1 MNPGAHRFSGGARS
15 AASPTRRS
23 GEFRQS
29 ATRAPAQPSGR
40 SAAITRMT
48 SLIANRTSAL
58 LVAPHGYGKTFT
70 ADAIGRRM
78 QEDGRPVI
86 HVSGASRDA
95 SHTLSDWRRA
105 PSGAVFI
112 VDDGANLH
120 PASLA
125 DIIELSRSREQVA
138 LVTLEQELAGLQGR
152 GDESADRLLAVWRS
166 GSLTRIDL
174 PALDGFEASA
184 MVDEAADDAVLD
196 DMAKAVI
203 VRLSN
208 GSPRL
213 VHELTKDALETG
225 GEFYLPRSI
234 LSLGVAG
241 VSPRVHDLTEPQLSR
256 LEDEGRYAL
265 VMLAKLGPVP
275 YSRAIRLLGEHQL
288 HALLRLGLARNDGSG
303 QDRIVADEL
312 HAWSALAEWRHSGRL
327 RRHDRVQ
334 RTLISDLRG
343 GARLTPNESFILGR
357 YWLTAPHTELDE
369 GFESLTMARTFLE
382 AAHVA
387 NVSGLAEDGRLLAER
402 AYTWRPSVAA
412 ALQWSRSL
420 AMLGDGEG
428 AQRVLEVDPAA
439 DSDEDMQAEVLS
451 WRATLDRWSERT
463 CAQELTEQE
472 EHSRVLSQRIL
483 MVETWRDQDRQ
494 EPSESDAVFW
504 KVLRDVDAAQSSRL
518 YAAAAL
524 VTRLGLRLPPSE
536 LRELLQLG
544 DAVYRSV
551 PYSAARPLSHA
562 LRDASAMYVL
572 SAGTIRLLTGLS
584 WAGFARYID
593 EFVARAERGT
603 GRLATTD
610 QCIIGILGAQLAF
623 FDGRPDRTVAD
634 LRVVERL
641 LDSTVPPEVHTQTAL
656 LLVGAL
662 AQTGE
667 VEEATERRA
676 AEDERLIAASTVLS
690 YLADIADFGLLMAG
704 GRVMDAR
711 DHLRRLAQDIRK
723 PLTERVYSASLAS
736 AAGADLS
743 ETLSWV
749 MDARSK
755 ELTPLQ
761 ASLMLLL
768 EAGAAG
774 DASRVEEAAC
784 SLEEVGARHRA
795 IGAYLLAERLHAAQ
809 GRLQHA
815 HRCAERAAELVGPT
829 PGAAA
834 DAEARWT
841 SVVSPSPVFA
851 TYRPETTEE
860 TAPVERTVPVEP
872 HSTHAPLAY
881 LSRGQTDTGQ
891 EAAAADLSALTR
903 RELEVALLIAQG
915 LSNQEIATRLF
926 LSVRT
931 VESHVLQAR
940 TKLGAGRRRDLG
952 RLVAQSS
959 QRQA

>member
-1 MNPGAHRFSGGARS
+1 MNPGGPRYSGGSRWSRS
-15 AASPTRRS
+15 PVRRS
-23 GEFRQS
+23 GEFQQAS
-29 ATRAPAQPSGR
+29 TRAPARPSGR
-40 SAAITRMT
+40 SAAIARVAA
-48 SLIANRTSAL
+48 LIENRTSTL
-58 LVAPHGYGKTFT
+58 LVSPHGYGKTFT
-70 ADAIGRRM
+70 ADSIGRRM
-78 QEDGRPVI
+78 LEAGRPVV
-86 HVSGASRDA
+86 HLSGASRDA
-95 SHTLSDWRRA
+95 SDALSDWRTTS
-105 PSGAVFI
+105 SGTVFI
-112 VDDGANLH
+112 VDDGARLH
-120 PASLA
+120 PAGLA
-125 DIIELSRSREQVA
+125 EIVELSRSREQVV
-138 LVTLEQELAGLQGR
+138 LVTLEQELAGPQGR
-152 GDESADRLLAVWRS
+152 DESAHRLLAVWRG

-174 PALDGFEASA
+174 PALDGFEASVMA
-184 MVDEAADDAVLD
+184 DEAADDAILD

-241 VSPRVHDLTEPQLSR
+241 VSPRVHDLTEPRLSR

-275 YSRAIRLLGEHQL
+275 YSRAARLLGEHQL
-288 HALLRLGLARNDGSG
+288 HELLRLGLARNDGSG

-327 RRHDRVQ
+327 HRHDRVP

-357 YWLTAPHTELDE
+357 YWLTAPQAELDE
-369 GFESLTMARTFLE
+369 GFESITMARVHLE

-387 NVSGLAEDGRLLAER
+387 NVSGLGEDGRALAER
-402 AYTWRPSVAA
+402 AYRWRPSVAA

-420 AMLGDGEG
+420 AMLGDVDG
-428 AQRVLEVDPAA
+428 AQRVLEVDPDA
-439 DSDEDMQAEVLS
+439 DSDEDMQAEVVS
-451 WRATLDRWSERT
+451 WRATLDRWNDRT

-483 MVETWRDQDRQ
+483 MVETWRDQERQ
-494 EPSESDAVFW
+494 GPTTDDEVFW
-504 KVLRDVDAAQSSRL
+504 TVLRDTSAAQSSRL

-524 VTRLGLRLPPSE
+524 VTRLGLQLVPSE

-544 DAVYRSV
+544 DTVYRAV

-562 LRDASAMYVL
+562 MRDASAMYVL
-572 SAGTIRLLTGLS
+572 SSGTIRLLTGLS

-593 EFVARAERGT
+593 EFAERAERGT

-610 QCIIGILGAQLAF
+610 QCIVGILGAQLAF
-623 FDGRPDRTVAD
+623 FDGRPERAVAD

-641 LDSTVPPEVHTQTAL
+641 LDSTVPPEVHAQCAL
-656 LLVGAL
+656 LIISAL
-662 AQTGE
+662 AQTGHL
-667 VEEATERRA
+667 EEARERRS
-676 AEDERLIAASTVLS
+676 AEDQQLIDASTALS
-690 YLADIADFGLLMAG
+690 YLADIADFSLLMSS
-704 GRVMDAR
+704 GRVDDAR
-711 DHLRRLAQDIRK
+711 QHLHRMAQACTK
-723 PLTERVYSASLAS
+723 PLTERIYAACLAS
-736 AAGADLS
+736 VVGAELS
-743 ETLSWV
+743 EAHSWV
-749 MDARSK
+749 ADARAS

-761 ASLMLLL
+761 ASLLLLL

-774 DASRVEEAAC
+774 DATRVEEAAC
-784 SLEEVGARHRA
+784 SLEEIGARHRA
-795 IGAYLLAERLHAAQ
+795 IGAHQLAGRLHAAQ
-809 GRLQHA
+809 GRPQHA
-815 HRCAERAAELVGPT
+815 RRCADRAVELADPAR
-829 PGAAA
+829 GAFADLAA
-834 DAEARWT
+834 GRT
-841 SVVSPSPVFA
+841 SLAPPSPVFSS
-851 TYRPETTEE
+851 YRQDAPEE
-860 TAPVERTVPVEP
+860 TAPVDPP
-872 HSTHAPLAY
+872 MTHAPLAY
-881 LSRGQTDTGQ
+881 LSREQPETEPGT
-891 EAAAADLSALTR
+891 APADLGSLTR

-952 RLVAQSS
+952 RLVAQST
-959 QRQA
+959 QREA